1 MNHQSLT
8 SDLEAVMDG
17 ADGGDSISV
26 ASSAGVGVVDMNHE
40 REEEHMSKEK
50 QIHDLK
56 NIATKLAE
64 MQYELHGPRY
74 AAQFVQSAEALL
86 VNIMK
91 LVTWMEARLDDDSPE
106 DTPPGSF
113 DDFLA
118 QWVDIKRVGDA
129 LMAPVSQKVGSNP
142 SESDVDDAMV

>member
-1 MNHQSLT
+1 MKHQILT
-8 SDLEAVMDG
+8 SDLESVMDG
-17 ADGGDSISV
+17 ADGADAISV

-40 REEEHMSKEK
+40 REEEQMSKGK

-64 MQYELHGPRY
+64 MQYELHGHRY
-74 AAQFVQSAEALL
+74 AAKFVQTAEALL

-91 LVTWMEARLDDDSPE
+91 LVTWMEARLEDDSPE

-118 QWVDIKRVGDA
+118 QYVEIKRVGDA
-129 LMAPVSQKVGSNP
+129 LMAPVSQKVDSNS
-142 SESDVDDAMV
+142 SESEVDDDIV